1 VKDLSF
7 GYNSKR
13 ILENIEFEAVAGK
26 MVGILGPNG
35 AGKTTLL
42 KNIARILNVPKN
54 AVFINEKEVRTYSG
68 NQLAKEVAY
77 VPQIVSISKT
87 KVIDAIL
94 IGRKPYIDWSIT
106 KEDLRIV
113 SEIIVS
119 LGLEKLSMK
128 FIDEI
133 SGGELQKV
141 QIARALAQQPNIML
155 FDEPTNFL
163 DISNQW
169 KFMNLLANLT
179 KSKNIC
185 TIVSM
190 HDINT
195 AIRYVDEIIFMKSG
209 NIVAH
214 LKKEDVTS
222 EIIKTVFDVDTKII
236 KIDGLP
242 IVIPVI

>member
-1 VKDLSF
+1 M
-7 GYNSKR
+7 
-13 ILENIEFEAVAGK
+13 ENIEFEAVAGK

-119 LGLEKLSMK
+119 LGAEKLSMK
-128 FIDEI
+128 FIDRDKR
-133 SGGELQKV
+133 G
-141 QIARALAQQPNIML
+141 
-155 FDEPTNFL
+155 
-163 DISNQW
+163 
-169 KFMNLLANLT
+169 
-179 KSKNIC
+179 
-185 TIVSM
+185 
-190 HDINT
+190 
-195 AIRYVDEIIFMKSG
+195 
-209 NIVAH
+209 
-214 LKKEDVTS
+214 
-222 EIIKTVFDVDTKII
+222 
-236 KIDGLP
+236 
-242 IVIPVI
+242 